1 MNPIRN
7 VRENVM
13 TPFFL
18 DSYKTKLESS
28 KKSQQEKDQTIKQL
42 NEKLASASS
51 DSLLFQEH
59 DNKLKADI
67 KTLRTEKSQ
76 LVEKLTQNTGNIDTI
91 EHKIESE
98 VGELRDALMSEI
110 LQIKEQVKKS
120 ADLQSKMS
128 SGTSTTQKDKDQ
140 TKLRNPTN
148 QGTVRSSAP
157 SSQLSKSKSVF
168 IAGDDM
174 TGNLSS
180 RLMSSNDMSVKI
192 KTHRE
197 GRIET
202 IENSLV
208 KLSEENRNYLTNLNA
223 IILHAGAGNIT
234 DAYTPDSIVNGLK
247 DAAETIHNVNP
258 EARIIISSILPRR
271 NDRITNT
278 VISETNHALKDV
290 CQEQDYVFIDN
301 DKVFLKD
308 GRPDVSLYRDPL
320 NLNKK
325 GGKFLGQNMQE
336 ILHKTLHLQPN
347 PQRETRQSP
356 HLQREARQYPNQ
368 DFRFP
373 PNNRQADQ
381 QNRMMPPWMPSI
393 LSTMVPSSTPAIS
406 SGLEIDTEWQTH
418 SIRIS
423 TNSLCSIS
431 QTPND
436 SFIQAPIVTDNYRT
450 TDREKTY
457 ISEKTDSLC
466 QYMEYTNDSS
476 ILHES
481 CLFNNSLSEALNSNN
496 NEILP
501 NLSVCSND
509 FLEAQISITE
519 QTAQI
524 ETSDFEYVHNI
535 QLPANT
541 SKEVWFE
548 NKGMHIMQLN
558 IHYLYSKLDEIK
570 ILLSQQPNIDILCF
584 CETFLNDQFHD
595 TELSLDNYQLFRKD
609 RKTNGGGLAIY
620 IKDSL
625 NCTLRDDLQVDGIEA
640 LLLEVKPQKQK
651 PFLLAYTYRPPS
663 STQGWTVEFEQVLE
677 NLYSENKEI
686 ILIGDLNINLLDTST
701 SVQNWLQII
710 DSVNLTQLVQDP
722 TRVTGTSSTLID
734 HAYSNRAENII
745 DVYVPCYAIS
755 DHYPVCL
762 TRKLSHC
769 KASEQGHKTITYRA
783 MNILIRIN
791 SYLILN
797 VNPGSC

>member
-1 MNPIRN
+1 MAKNTETASKIQGSSSKKETKDYVDLNSGTLYNIVPGKKFDSCTIDFYTQHTYDQVTKLLQSQYKFKQNVNGSATVATIAVEAKKVVLTLYKTKKLLIQGSGAWTWRN
-7 VRENVM
+7 TVFRGISSKLSIGGLELDHSTESKSTPSRQPENTTGISSPRNMLNKALNRFKSPETTSTPQKQSPNQAQQTSVM
-13 TPFFL
+13 KTKTTKPGTIKSTPNSKSDHNIIETDSEDEITCVKQL
-18 DSYKTKLESS
+18 YISTNDASQTQQKSTKKTGSTTSVVADLEKYKKANKELQETSKILLTETKALKQDHEKVLKALDTKNKEIDSYKTKLESS

-42 NEKLASASS
+42 KEKLASASS

-59 DNKLKADI
+59 NNKLKADI

-76 LVEKLTQNTGNIDTI
+76 LVEKLTRNTGNIDTI

-140 TKLRNPTN
+140 TKPRNPTN

-234 DAYTPDSIVNGLK
+234 DADTPDSIVNGLK

-271 NDRITNT
+271 NDRITNA

-381 QNRMMPPWMPSI
+381 QNRMMPPWMPFY
-393 LSTMVPSSTPAIS
+393 PP
-406 SGLEIDTEWQTH
+406 WFPPPPQ
-418 SIRIS
+418 
-423 TNSLCSIS
+423 
-431 QTPND
+431 Q
-436 SFIQAPIVTDNYRT
+436 
-450 TDREKTY
+450 
-457 ISEKTDSLC
+457 
-466 QYMEYTNDSS
+466 
-476 ILHES
+476 
-481 CLFNNSLSEALNSNN
+481 
-496 NEILP
+496 
-501 NLSVCSND
+501 
-509 FLEAQISITE
+509 FL
-519 QTAQI
+519 
-524 ETSDFEYVHNI
+524 
-535 QLPANT
+535 
-541 SKEVWFE
+541 
-548 NKGMHIMQLN
+548 
-558 IHYLYSKLDEIK
+558 
-570 ILLSQQPNIDILCF
+570 
-584 CETFLNDQFHD
+584 
-595 TELSLDNYQLFRKD
+595 
-609 RKTNGGGLAIY
+609 
-620 IKDSL
+620 
-625 NCTLRDDLQVDGIEA
+625 
-640 LLLEVKPQKQK
+640 
-651 PFLLAYTYRPPS
+651 
-663 STQGWTVEFEQVLE
+663 QGW
-677 NLYSENKEI
+677 K
-686 ILIGDLNINLLDTST
+686 
-701 SVQNWLQII
+701 
-710 DSVNLTQLVQDP
+710 
-722 TRVTGTSSTLID
+722 
-734 HAYSNRAENII
+734 
-745 DVYVPCYAIS
+745 
-755 DHYPVCL
+755 
-762 TRKLSHC
+762 
-769 KASEQGHKTITYRA
+769 
-783 MNILIRIN
+783 
-791 SYLILN
+791 
-797 VNPGSC
+797 